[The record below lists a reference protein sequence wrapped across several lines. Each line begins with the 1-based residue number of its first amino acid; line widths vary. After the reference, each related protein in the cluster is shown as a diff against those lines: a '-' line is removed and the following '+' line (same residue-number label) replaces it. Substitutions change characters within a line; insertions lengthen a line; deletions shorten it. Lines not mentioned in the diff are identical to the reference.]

1 MVPSMTRAFVL
12 SGGASLGAVQVGML
26 RALAERGILPDL
38 VVGASAGAINAAWV
52 AGDPRLEDLDGLE
65 QVWLGLRTRDV
76 FPAHPVRG
84 LLGFLGR
91 RSSLVSNHALRALL
105 RRHVRFDRLEDAPIP
120 ISVIA
125 TEVLTG
131 IEAVLDRGSTVD
143 ALLASSAIP
152 GVLPPVTIDGRALID
167 GSIVNNVPI
176 SEAVDNGATEVWVLS
191 TGYACNLAAPPSS
204 ALAMTL
210 HALSLLIDQR
220 LIRDVQH
227 FQGSIDLRVIPPLCP
242 LTVSPAD
249 FSQARSLMD
258 RSYEAARTW
267 IDHLDTHVA
276 ADQSRDLGFHRH

>member
-1 MVPSMTRAFVL
+1 MTRAFVL

-26 RALAERGILPDL
+26 RALGERGILPDL
-38 VVGASAGAINAAWV
+38 VVGASAGAINAGWV

-65 QVWLGLRTRDV
+65 RIWLGLRTRDV
-76 FPAHPVRG
+76 FPAEPVRG

-91 RSSLVSNHALRALL
+91 RPSLVQNHALRSLL
-105 RRHVRFDRLEDAPIP
+105 RRNIRFDRLEDAAIP

-131 IEAVLDRGSTVD
+131 LEAVLDRGPAVD

-152 GVLPPVTIDGRALID
+152 GVLPPVTFDGRSLID

-191 TGYACNLAAPPSS
+191 TGYACNLERPPTS

-210 HALSLLIDQR
+210 HAISLLIDQR
-220 LIRDVQH
+220 LIRDVQE
-227 FQGSIDLRVIPPLCP
+227 FQSTVALRVIPPLCP
-242 LTVSPAD
+242 LQVSPAD
-249 FSQARSLMD
+249 FSQARQLID
-258 RSYEAARTW
+258 RSYDAARTW
-267 IDHLDTHVA
+267 IDHLDTKIA

>member
-1 MVPSMTRAFVL
+1 MRRAFVL
-12 SGGASLGAVQVGML
+12 SGGASLGAVHVGML

-38 VVGASAGAINAAWV
+38 VVGASVGAINAAWV
-52 AGDPRLEDLDGLE
+52 AGDPHLEDLDGLE
-65 QVWLGLRTRDV
+65 RIWLGLRTRDV
-76 FPAHPVRG
+76 FPANPVRG

-91 RSSLVSNHALRALL
+91 RPSLVPNQELHALL
-105 RRHVRFDRLEDAPIP
+105 RRNIRFERLEDAAIP

-125 TEVLTG
+125 TDVLTG
-131 IEAVLDRGSTVD
+131 IEAVLDRGSAVD

-152 GVLPPVTIDGRALID
+152 GVLPPITFDGRPLMD

-191 TGYACNLAAPPSS
+191 TGYACNLTAPPTS

-210 HALSLLIDQR
+210 HAISLLIDQR
-220 LIRDVQH
+220 LIRDVQA

-242 LTVSPAD
+242 LRVSPAD
-249 FSQARSLMD
+249 FSQARTLID
-258 RSYEAARTW
+258 RSYEAARQW
-267 IDHLDTHVA
+267 IDRLDTNVA